1 MYKLPILFL
10 AFMLSMLVT
19 ARASSVDIPN
29 IFIKNFT
36 VDDYKASCQNW
47 GLSVAPDGILYVANN
62 MGLLTFDGNTWKHFE
77 TPDKAPVHG
86 VTFLNDTIYTIS
98 DNSFGGWTRDNMGVM
113 HYHKLHKIPA
123 EVKFK
128 EPPVSIPFELP
139 DEILHGQPSVFTTI
153 GNRYFIGT
161 TNNGLY
167 ITSPDGNILR
177 HLSTHDQSLPDNIV
191 RAICIQ
197 DTEQIWVAFDNGIS
211 QISFS
216 SPIIQ
221 LGKRSQIG
229 KLKNA
234 TLYNDTLYI
243 QTNIGYFKRTL
254 DASDNFEP
262 VDIRKDTFHLL
273 PQNSVFDS
281 LHVSSVFTDPE
292 SLGEFADA
300 EQIYPIGD
308 NLYWLCS
315 HNEAGLFHNDGGKG
329 TLKCRLLLSNYNMN
343 MVTRDQR
350 IYSLND
356 SLHLISTMQGIA
368 LVNIRELIEGSLG
381 SSTPLQISEIKYAD
395 KDGEHNLP
403 ISSQKFILPYNFQEL
418 TIYVGSTIF
427 TPNHQISY
435 MIEGVSSNWS
445 PWQKS
450 GEISF
455 LQLPEGKYV
464 LKVRKYVV
472 KGPYPE
478 IAIPIT
484 VRPPWYNTIWAWL
497 LYIITIILT
506 GKYILSYHLRNL
518 QREEKRK
525 LDDKRQAEEKKIQ
538 EMKSKILED
547 ELQNK
552 NNELSLQTSALVKRN
567 QAIQKLLDEL
577 EHQKD
582 TLGDR
587 YPNKL
592 YARMKGLM
600 EESLNDQADW
610 VLFETHFNSA
620 HRNFI
625 DRLRQQYSDITSGD
639 LRICCLL
646 RMNLSTKEI
655 ASLLNVSIRAI
666 ELRRYRLR
674 KRLSLDGDTNLID
687 FLMNF

>member
-1 MYKLPILFL
+1 MYRLPLLFL
-10 AFMLSMLVT
+10 TFMLTFFV
-19 ARASSVDIPN
+19 AHASVAVPN
-29 IFIKNFT
+29 LFVKNFT

-47 GLSVAPDGILYVANN
+47 GLSVASDGVLYVANN
-62 MGLLTFDGNTWKHFE
+62 SGLLTFDGNTWKHYK
-77 TPDKAPVHG
+77 TPDNAIING

-98 DNSFGGWTRDNMGVM
+98 ENSFGGWTRDHLGVM
-113 HYHKLHKIPA
+113 RYHKLTKIPA

-128 EPPVSIPFELP
+128 EPPAPIPFVLP
-139 DEILHGQPSVFTTI
+139 DEILHAQPSVFTTI
-153 GNRYFIGT
+153 GDLYFIGT

-167 ITSPDGNILR
+167 ITSPEGTILR
-177 HLSTHDQSLPDNIV
+177 HLSTHDQSLPDNII

-197 DTEQIWVAFDNGIS
+197 DAEQIWIAFDNGIS

-216 SPIIQ
+216 SPLIQ

-234 TLYNDTLYI
+234 TLFNDTLYI
-243 QTNIGYFKRTL
+243 QTNVGYFKRTL
-254 DASDNFEP
+254 EAGDNFEP
-262 VDIRKDTFHLL
+262 VDIKKETFHNL
-273 PQNSVFDS
+273 PQNRAFDS
-281 LHVSSVFTDPE
+281 LQVKNVFNDPE
-292 SLGEFADA
+292 SLGEFAHA
-300 EQIYPIGD
+300 EEIYPIGD
-308 NLYWLCS
+308 NLYWLCTK
-315 HNEAGLFHNDGGKG
+315 NEAALFHNDGGKG

-343 MVTRDQR
+343 LVNRDR
-350 IYSLND
+350 KIYPLND
-356 SLHLISTMQGIA
+356 SLHLISAMQGVL

-381 SSTPLQISEIKYAD
+381 SSTPLKISEIKYID
-395 KDGEHNLP
+395 KNGDHNLP
-403 ISSQKFILPYNFQEL
+403 VNSEKITLPHNFQEL
-418 TIYVGSTIF
+418 TVYVGSTIF

-435 MIEGVSSNWS
+435 MIEGVSSTWS
-445 PWQKS
+445 PWQKG

-455 LQLPEGKYV
+455 LQLPEGKYQ
-464 LKVRKYVV
+464 LKIRKYVV

-497 LYIITIILT
+497 IYIIATALIA
-506 GKYILSYHLRNL
+506 KYTLSYHLKNL
-518 QREEKRK
+518 QREEKSK
-525 LDDKRQAEEKKIQ
+525 LDAKRQAEEQKIQ
-538 EMKSKILED
+538 EMKSKMLEAQ
-547 ELQNK
+547 LQNK

-567 QAIQKLLDEL
+567 QAVQKLLDEL
-577 EHQKD
+577 EHQKEI
-582 TLGDR
+582 LGDR

-592 YARMKGLM
+592 YARMKSLM

-625 DRLRQQYSDITSGD
+625 DRLRQQYDDITTGD

-655 ASLLNVSIRAI
+655 ASLLNVSVRAI

-687 FLMNF
+687 FLMNY

>member
-1 MYKLPILFL
+1 MYRLPLLFL
-10 AFMLSMLVT
+10 TFMLTFFV
-19 ARASSVDIPN
+19 AHASVAVPN
-29 IFIKNFT
+29 LFVKNFT

-47 GLSVAPDGILYVANN
+47 GLSVASDGVLYVANN
-62 MGLLTFDGNTWKHFE
+62 SGLLTFDGNTWKHYK
-77 TPDKAPVHG
+77 TPDNAIISG

-98 DNSFGGWTRDNMGVM
+98 ENSFGGWTRDHLGVM
-113 HYHKLHKIPA
+113 RYHKLTKIPA

-128 EPPVSIPFELP
+128 EPPAPIPFVLP
-139 DEILHGQPSVFTTI
+139 DEILHAQPSVFTTI
-153 GNRYFIGT
+153 GDLYFIGT

-167 ITSPDGNILR
+167 ITSPEGTILR
-177 HLSTHDQSLPDNIV
+177 HLSTHDQSLPDNII

-197 DTEQIWVAFDNGIS
+197 DAEQIWIAFDNGIS

-216 SPIIQ
+216 SPLIQ

-234 TLYNDTLYI
+234 TLFNDTLYI
-243 QTNIGYFKRTL
+243 QTNVGYFKRTL
-254 DASDNFEP
+254 EAGDNFEP
-262 VDIRKDTFHLL
+262 VDIKKETFHNL
-273 PQNSVFDS
+273 PQNRAFDS
-281 LHVSSVFTDPE
+281 LQVKNVFNDPE
-292 SLGEFADA
+292 SLGEFAHA
-300 EQIYPIGD
+300 EEIYPIGD
-308 NLYWLCS
+308 NLYWLCTK
-315 HNEAGLFHNDGGKG
+315 NEAALFHNDGGKG

-343 MVTRDQR
+343 LVNRDR
-350 IYSLND
+350 KIYPLND
-356 SLHLISTMQGIA
+356 SLHLISAMQGVL

-381 SSTPLQISEIKYAD
+381 SSTPLKISEIKYID
-395 KDGEHNLP
+395 KNGDHNLP
-403 ISSQKFILPYNFQEL
+403 VNSEKITLPHNFQEL
-418 TIYVGSTIF
+418 TVYVGSTIF

-435 MIEGVSSNWS
+435 MIEGVSSTWS
-445 PWQKS
+445 PWQKG

-455 LQLPEGKYV
+455 LQLPEGKYQ
-464 LKVRKYVV
+464 LKIRKYVV

-497 LYIITIILT
+497 IYIIATALIA
-506 GKYILSYHLRNL
+506 KYTLSYHLKNL
-518 QREEKRK
+518 QREEKSK
-525 LDDKRQAEEKKIQ
+525 LDAKRQAEEQKIQ
-538 EMKSKILED
+538 EMKSKMLEAQ
-547 ELQNK
+547 LQNK

-567 QAIQKLLDEL
+567 QAVQKLLDEL
-577 EHQKD
+577 EHQKEI
-582 TLGDR
+582 LGDR

-592 YARMKGLM
+592 YARMKSLM

-625 DRLRQQYSDITSGD
+625 DRLRQQYDDITTGD

-655 ASLLNVSIRAI
+655 ASLLNVSVRAI

-687 FLMNF
+687 FLMNY

>member
-1 MYKLPILFL
+1 MYRLPLLFL
-10 AFMLSMLVT
+10 TFMLTFLV
-19 ARASSVDIPN
+19 AHASVVVPN
-29 IFIKNFT
+29 LFVKNFS

-47 GLSVAPDGILYVANN
+47 GLSVASDGVLYVANN
-62 MGLLTFDGNTWKHFE
+62 SGLLTFDGNTWKLYE
-77 TPDKAPVHG
+77 TPDKSVING

-98 DNSFGGWTRDNMGVM
+98 EGSFGGWTLDHLGVM
-113 HYHKLHKIPA
+113 RYHKLSTIPA

-128 EPPVSIPFELP
+128 EPPASIPFILP
-139 DEILHGQPSVFTTI
+139 DEILHAQPSVFTTI
-153 GNRYFIGT
+153 NDLYFIGT

-167 ITSPDGNILR
+167 ITSPEGTILR

-197 DTEQIWVAFDNGIS
+197 DAQQIWLAFDNGIS
-211 QISFS
+211 QITFDPS
-216 SPIIQ
+216 ITL

-234 TLYNDTLYI
+234 TLFNDTLYI

-254 DASDNFEP
+254 DAGDHFEP
-262 VDIRKDTFHLL
+262 VDIKRETFHLL
-273 PQNSVFDS
+273 PQNSVYDS
-281 LHVSSVFTDPE
+281 LRVSNVFYDTE
-292 SLGEFADA
+292 SLGEFAHA

-308 NLYWLCS
+308 NTYWLCAK
-315 HNEAGLFHNDGGKG
+315 NEAGLFHNDNGKG
-329 TLKCRLLLSNYNMN
+329 TLKCRILLNNYNMN
-343 MVTRDQR
+343 MVSRDRR
-350 IYSLND
+350 IYPLND
-356 SLHLISTMQGIA
+356 TLHLISAMQGA
-368 LVNIRELIEGSLG
+368 LLVNIRDLIEGSLG
-381 SSTPLQISEIKYAD
+381 PATPLQISEIKYID
-395 KDGEHNLP
+395 KDGVHNLP
-403 ISSQKFILPYNFQEL
+403 VNSEKITLPHNFQEL
-418 TIYVGSTIF
+418 SVYVGSTIF

-445 PWQKS
+445 PWQKG

-464 LKVRKYVV
+464 LKIRKYVV
-472 KGPYPE
+472 KGPYLE

-484 VRPPWYNTIWAWL
+484 VRPAWYNTIWAWL
-497 LYIITIILT
+497 IYIIAIAVI
-506 GKYILSYHLRNL
+506 GKYTLSYHLKNL
-518 QREEKRK
+518 QREEKSK
-525 LDDKRQAEEKKIQ
+525 LDAKRQAEEQKIQ
-538 EMKSKILED
+538 QMKSRMLEA

-552 NNELSLQTSALVKRN
+552 NNELTLQTSALVKRN
-567 QAIQKLLDEL
+567 QAVQKLLDEL
-577 EHQKD
+577 EQQKE

-592 YARMKGLM
+592 YTRMKNLM

-610 VLFETHFNSA
+610 LLFETHFNSA
-620 HRNFI
+620 HQNFI
-625 DRLRQQYSDITSGD
+625 DRLRQQYSDITTGD

-655 ASLLNVSIRAI
+655 ASLLNVSVRAI

-674 KRLSLDGDTNLID
+674 KRLSLDSDTNLID

>member
-1 MYKLPILFL
+1 MYRLPILFL
-10 AFMLSMLVT
+10 TFMLTFFVVH
-19 ARASSVDIPN
+19 ASVAVPN
-29 IFIKNFT
+29 LFIKNFT

-47 GLSVAPDGILYVANN
+47 GLSVASDGVLYVANN
-62 MGLLTFDGNTWKHFE
+62 SGLLTFDGNTWKHYE
-77 TPDKAPVHG
+77 TPDKSIING

-98 DNSFGGWTRDNMGVM
+98 ESSFGGWTRDHLGVM
-113 HYHKLHKIPA
+113 RYQKLSKIPA

-128 EPPVSIPFELP
+128 EPPVSIPFILP
-139 DEILHGQPSVFTTI
+139 DEILHAQPSVFTTI
-153 GNRYFIGT
+153 NDLYFIGT

-167 ITSPDGNILR
+167 ITSPDGTILR

-197 DTEQIWVAFDNGIS
+197 DAQQIWIAFDNGIS
-211 QISFS
+211 QITFE
-216 SPIIQ
+216 PPVVM

-234 TLYNDTLYI
+234 TLFNDTLYI
-243 QTNIGYFKRTL
+243 QTNVGYFKRTL
-254 DASDNFEP
+254 SGGDNFEP
-262 VDIRKDTFHLL
+262 VDIKKETFHLL

-281 LHVSSVFTDPE
+281 LRVGNVFNDPE

-300 EQIYPIGD
+300 EQIYPIGE
-308 NLYWLCS
+308 NMYWLCFK
-315 HNEAGLFHNDGGKG
+315 NEAGLFHNDSGKG
-329 TLKCRLLLSNYNMN
+329 TLKCRLLLNNYNMN
-343 MVTRDQR
+343 MVSRDR
-350 IYSLND
+350 KIYPLND
-356 SLHLISTMQGIA
+356 SLHLISAMQGIL

-381 SSTPLQISEIKYAD
+381 PGTPLQISEIKYID
-395 KDGEHNLP
+395 KRGLP
-403 ISSQKFILPYNFQEL
+403 PLPVNTEKISLPYNFQEFS
-418 TIYVGSTIF
+418 IYVGSTIF

-435 MIEGVSSNWS
+435 MIEGVSSTWS
-445 PWQKS
+445 PWQKG

-455 LQLPEGKYV
+455 LQLPEGKYI
-464 LKVRKYVV
+464 LKIRKYVV
-472 KGPYPE
+472 KGPYLE
-478 IAIPIT
+478 ISVPIT

-497 LYIITIILT
+497 LYIISIALI
-506 GKYILSYHLRNL
+506 GKYTLSYHLKNL
-518 QREEKRK
+518 QREEKSK
-525 LDDKRQAEEKKIQ
+525 QEAKRQAEEQKIQ
-538 EMKSKILED
+538 QMKSRMLEA

-552 NNELSLQTSALVKRN
+552 NNELTLQTSALVKRN
-567 QAIQKLLDEL
+567 QAVQKLLDEL
-577 EHQKD
+577 EQQKE

-592 YARMKGLM
+592 YNRMKNLM

-620 HRNFI
+620 HQNFI

-655 ASLLNVSIRAI
+655 ASLLNVSVRAI

-674 KRLSLDGDTNLID
+674 KRLSLDSDTNLID
-687 FLMNF
+687 FLMNY